1 MPSIRRVFTPSYESN
16 IPIFFAYRV
25 LYNFMLFLPVWVIYI
40 RGKFGLSMTEV
51 TLNDSAFWITMALTE
66 VPTGAVA
73 DTWGRK
79 QSQLIGMVIAT
90 GSIVLFALAPVYPL
104 VLVANSLWAIG
115 ITFISGAELAL
126 LYDTLRELGK
136 EDQYPKYR
144 GRLQAMV
151 LVSIAV
157 SSVLGGIVGEISLV
171 ATFIITAGAM
181 LIATFMVILLKEP
194 PREPDSDTGENL
206 TYWGTLR
213 VTFGAIRQR
222 PGLRYTL
229 LYSSLLPLAS
239 SAIGVTFMQPYAIA
253 IGLPIVAL
261 GVIALGLRLAQF
273 FGALSADRILKRF
286 GEWGWLRLAPVAIFV
301 GIIALGT
308 FNSVLGIV
316 LFALSGFAGAVTT
329 PLMENTILRQTPGS
343 VRATILSVDSL
354 IFRFMLAALGP
365 VVGLMSD
372 FHSLP
377 TAFIVV
383 GSGLGFVVLWVLARW
398 QRHWYG

>member
-1 MPSIRRVFTPSYESN
+1 MPTIRRFLTPSYESN
-16 IPIFFAYRV
+16 IPIFFAYQM

-40 RGKFGLSMTEV
+40 QGKFGLTMTEV

-79 QSQLIGMVIAT
+79 QSQLIGMIIAT

-136 EDQYPKYR
+136 ENEYPKYR

-181 LIATFMVILLKEP
+181 LIATFLVILLKEP

-206 TYWGTLR
+206 NYWGIVR
-213 VTFGAIRQR
+213 VTFGAIRQS
-222 PGLRYTL
+222 PGLRYAL
-229 LYSSLLPLAS
+229 LYASLMPLAG
-239 SAIGVTFMQPYAIA
+239 SAIQVTFMQPHAIA
-253 IGLPIVAL
+253 IGLPIAAL
-261 GVIALGLRLAQF
+261 GVIALGLRLSQF
-273 FGALSADRILKRF
+273 SGALSADRILQRI
-286 GEWGWLRLAPVAIFV
+286 GEWGWLRLAPIVLFV
-301 GIIALGT
+301 GVIALGV
-308 FNSVLGIV
+308 FNSVFGIV
-316 LFALSGFAGAVTT
+316 LFALTGFASAVTM
-329 PLMENTILRQTPGS
+329 PLMESIILRQTPGS

-354 IFRFMLAALGP
+354 LFRFMLAALGP
-365 VVGLMSD
+365 AVGLASD
-372 FHSLP
+372 FYSLP
-377 TAFIVV
+377 IAFIAV
-383 GSGLGFVVLWVLARW
+383 GVGLGFVIFWVMVRW
-398 QRHWYG
+398 RGVWDG